1 VTAPLKSR
9 FARFLEAIRPTKSQ
23 RDLAKEEL
31 DFLEGKLREF
41 IQDDDPFSFVKAL
54 RSGGFPKHTS
64 LRRTEAAD
72 FDADLAV
79 YVTAADGADTPVA
92 DLVQYLENLT
102 RRAYE
107 NRTQRKPKFVKED
120 SCVRIIFDVTPKI
133 NIDVVPVVA
142 LDHDSIPNWGLIP
155 RRDGTRP
162 RTSVT
167 EHIEFVRSRN
177 NNAKHSVPF
186 HQQLRLWKRWRNHAF
201 EEAEHDKVSNFLL
214 ELVLGKAFDESE
226 ASLTGEALNDLSILA
241 RWIIHNR
248 LAKEISFPD
257 KRVPAATVTH
267 SSPVIVID
275 PVNRDNNVAATWT
288 TADRD
293 RFLQRVDEF
302 RDVLRDATL
311 EADEEPD
318 EAIAFLEQVFP
329 GFGDLSEE

>member
-1 VTAPLKSR
+1 MIAPLKSR
-9 FARFLEAIRPTKSQ
+9 FTRFHEAIRPTQSQ

-31 DFLEGKLREF
+31 YFLEEKLRDY
-41 IQDDDPFSFVKAL
+41 IQDDDPFTFVKAL
-54 RSGGFPKHTS
+54 RSGGFPKHTV

-79 YVTAADGADTPVA
+79 YVTASDGADTPVSN
-92 DLVQYLENLT
+92 LVQYLENLT

-107 NRTQRKPKFVKED
+107 NRTERKPKFVKED
-120 SCVRIIFDVTPKI
+120 SCVRIVFDVTPKI

-155 RRDGTRP
+155 RRDGSRP

-167 EHIEFVRSRN
+167 EHIEFARSRN
-177 NNAKHSVPF
+177 NAKYSVPF

-201 EEAEHDKVSNFLL
+201 EEAEHDKIGNFLL
-214 ELVLGKAFDESE
+214 ELVLGKAYDESE
-226 ASLTGEALNDLSILA
+226 ASLTGEALHDLSVLA
-241 RWIIHNR
+241 RWIIQHR
-248 LAKEISFPD
+248 LAKEVSFPD

-275 PVNRDNNVAATWT
+275 PVNRDNNVAEAWSA
-288 TADRD
+288 ADRD
-293 RFLQRVDEF
+293 RFLERVDQF
-302 RDVLRDATL
+302 RDVLRDVTL